1 MALEWMGKGPRYR
14 WLYRI
19 DTNGNRIGEKPVG
32 KMYLDMIILDFPE
45 LMDHNARFDDAEP
58 GSKWDYG
65 DTFYWQGQNTEDLMY
80 GLEAVGPIIPDQ
92 SGFPSL
98 YKQNKEWKEAKRE
111 RDKDEEQGWSIKGFD
126 PQGFVKEK
134 LHSKKIGDSNVPV
147 FINLPPSAMLDYDFP
162 YDFPKGSRHKGV
174 NKLELM
180 VYMMDPSSMRSLI
193 AGDLAS
199 VKVHHEPV
207 ANRIWKK
214 DYNRLLRLWEDT
226 PHFFAA
232 INVEDI
238 SR

>member
-19 DTNGNRIGEKPVG
+19 NTNGNRIGEKPVG

-45 LMDHNARFDDAEP
+45 LIYQDNNIEDA
-58 GSKWDYG
+58 D
-65 DTFYWQGQNTEDLMY
+65 YWQGQNTEDLMY

-134 LHSKKIGDSNVPV
+134 LAGMQNVSKKIGDSNVPV
-147 FINLPPSAMLDYDFP
+147 FIKLPPAAALDYDFP
-162 YDFPKGSRHKGV
+162 TMIIPQKGV
-174 NKLELM
+174 NKLKLM
-180 VYMMDPSSMRSLI
+180 VYMMDPSSMRSLF
-193 AGDLAS
+193 AGDLGS

-214 DYNRLLRLWEDT
+214 DYNRLVRLWEDT
-226 PHFFAA
+226 PHFWAA